1 MVHPFADL
9 IGLVFETQE
18 LGMSLC
24 RVDVHEKFYNT
35 QCVVHGAILY
45 ALADTGMG
53 GALYPL
59 LDPGEYCAT
68 VEIKISYFQAVR
80 RGSIECATR
89 LIHKGKTIAHLE
101 SDIRNEGHLAAK
113 ANGSFSIF
121 RPNQD
126 RK

>member
-1 MVHPFADL
+1 MFHPFADL
-9 IGLVFETQE
+9 IGLVFETQDQ
-18 LGMSLC
+18 GMSLC
-24 RVDVHEKFYNT
+24 HVDVHEKFYNP
-35 QCVVHGAILY
+35 QSVVHGAILY

-68 VEIKISYFQAVR
+68 IEIKISYFQAVR
-80 RGSIECATR
+80 SGSIECATR
-89 LIHKGKTIAHLE
+89 LIHKGKAIAHLE
-101 SDIRNEGHLAAK
+101 SEIRNAGCLAAK
-113 ANGSFSIF
+113 ASGCFSIF